1 MDCNWK
7 YLAAIFLFV
16 RVVNCSYVS
25 YDDYKVLELYPQSSE
40 DVNFIYSLRR
50 NPKYYG
56 IEFWKLD
63 KFVGS
68 TARVMVPPSQEV
80 ELKSDLKKNKIRFQT
95 YINDLGET
103 FSFEKEELRHYALND
118 VTSIGLKRY
127 YRYKEISQ
135 YLNHLGKTQAN
146 RVIVET
152 VGKSFEGRDIKSV
165 TILPK
170 KNSTEK
176 NTILI
181 DAAIHAREW
190 ITSATALYGI
200 QQLIDG
206 TNHGKYENMLDH
218 IKWVFIP
225 LVNPDGYEY
234 SHDKDRMW
242 RKTRRKVGTCVGVDG
257 NRNYDF
263 KWGATGASKN
273 SCAQTFRGDE
283 PFSEPET
290 RAVRDVMDTVGD
302 SCKMYLSLH
311 SYGKYLLY
319 PYGHTSKLPENW
331 REQDDVARAGAE
343 AIRQYSGTKYKIGSS
358 RNVLY
363 AASGLSQD
371 YAYEI
376 KKIPIA
382 ITMEL
387 PGGGRQGFDPPAS
400 SIEKSVK
407 ETWEGIK
414 SMAIRIVEKYSKHS
428 YEPSYSQIYDDT
440 YDDIDTTDGDE
451 EDTEKTA
458 DIIEDSIEDGEDDDQ
473 DEYEYR

>member
-1 MDCNWK
+1 MKVQSCK
-7 YLAAIFLFV
+7 YAVLF
-16 RVVNCSYVS
+16 SFYTIIYADYVS
-25 YDDYKVLELYPQSSE
+25 YDGYKILELYPQSVE

-50 NPKYYG
+50 NPKYFG
-56 IEFWKLD
+56 VEFWKLD

-68 TARVMVPPSQEV
+68 TARVMVPPSQEIDFI
-80 ELKSDLKKNKIRFQT
+80 SDLKKNKIRFQN
-95 YINDLGET
+95 YIDDLGEK
-103 FSFEKEELRHYALND
+103 FSYEKEELRHLND
-118 VTSIGLKRY
+118 GTSMGFKRY
-127 YRYKEISQ
+127 YRYKEINK
-135 YLNHLGKTQAN
+135 YLAHLGSSYPEK
-146 RVIVET
+146 VIVET
-152 VGKSFEGRDIKSV
+152 VGKSYEGRDIKSV
-165 TILPK
+165 TVLPK
-170 KNSTEK
+170 TNTTGNK
-176 NTILI
+176 NTILL

-190 ITSATALYGI
+190 ITPATALYGI
-200 QQLIDG
+200 QQLVEG
-206 TNHGKYENMLDH
+206 KNHGKYENMLDD

-234 SHDKDRMW
+234 SHERDRMW

-290 RAVRDVMDTVGD
+290 RAVRDVMDKLGD

-331 REQDDVARAGAE
+331 KEQDDVARAGAD

-371 YAYEI
+371 YAYEV

-387 PGGGRQGFDPPAS
+387 PGGGRQGFDPPPS

-428 YEPSYSQIYDDT
+428 HDPFFLHHFDET
-440 YDDIDTTDGDE
+440 YDDIDTDDE
-451 EDTEKTA
+451 QTT
-458 DIIEDSIEDGEDDDQ
+458 INDDNEE
-473 DEYEYR
+473 DEYEWR